1 MAESM
6 LFATWLSRI
15 PMVKEDLGLSDGQL
29 GLMLF
34 GMPLGLLLMNPFSG
48 QLTARMGVANASRI
62 SLVFMALAFL
72 VPTSATEKWLLF
84 IGLMLAGMSS
94 AFANVAMN
102 AAATRIE
109 QQYGM
114 RIMSTCHGMWSL
126 GGMTAALFASFLIAS
141 GVPTFQHMLGMSL
154 LATAIAWLLGP
165 DLSGIAPPEATEK
178 SGFIM
183 PDANLLLLIC
193 IGIFGMMAEGLA
205 FDWAGVYLRQVV
217 HTSQEVSALGLTC
230 YAAAMTL
237 ARFTGDGIIPR
248 LGEKR
253 MLTIGGCVAVSG
265 LLLAIVMPYKLTV
278 LLGFALLGAG
288 CALTAPILFGA
299 SMRLP
304 GINPAAGLAT
314 YATFS
319 FIGFLAGP
327 PLIGFVAEALD
338 LPMGLL
344 MVALLLC
351 VGLILIQRA
360 RY

>member
-15 PMVKEDLGLSDGQL
+15 PMIKEDLVLSDGQL

-48 QLTARMGVANASRI
+48 GLTAKMGVANASRI
-62 SLVFMALAFL
+62 SLILMALAFL
-72 VPTSATEKWLLF
+72 IPTSAANKWFLF
-84 IGLMLAGMSS
+84 SGLVLSGMGS

-102 AAATRIE
+102 TAATRIE

-154 LATAIAWLLGP
+154 LASAIAWFLGP
-165 DLSGIAPPEATEK
+165 DLSAIAESEASEK
-178 SGFIM
+178 SGFIL
-183 PDANLLLLIC
+183 PDANLLMLIC
-193 IGIFGMMAEGLA
+193 IGVFGMMAEGLA
-205 FDWAGVYLRQVV
+205 FDWAGVYLRQEV

-248 LGEKR
+248 FGEKR
-253 MLTIGGCVAVSG
+253 MLTFGGCLAVSG
-265 LLLAIVMPYKLTV
+265 LLLAIAMPYTATV
-278 LLGFALLGAG
+278 LLGFAFLGAG

-319 FIGFLAGP
+319 FVGFLAGP
-327 PLIGFVAEALD
+327 PLIGFVAEALG
-338 LPMGLL
+338 LSMGLL
-344 MVALLLC
+344 MVALFLC
-351 VGLILIQRA
+351 IGLVLIQRA

>member
-15 PMVKEDLGLSDGQL
+15 PMVKEALGLSDARL

-48 QLTARMGVANASRI
+48 KLTARLGVANASRI

-72 VPTSATEKWLLF
+72 IPTSATHTGVLF
-84 IGLMLAGMSS
+84 GGLVLGGMSS

-102 AAATRIE
+102 AAATQIE
-109 QQYGM
+109 QQQGM

-126 GGMTAALFASFLIAS
+126 GGMSAALLATFLIAS
-141 GVPTFQHMLGMSL
+141 NVTTFQHMLGMSL
-154 LATAIAWLLGP
+154 LATAIAWVLGP
-165 DLSGIAPPEATEK
+165 DLKGIAPSEAHDK
-178 SGFIM
+178 SGFIL

-205 FDWAGVYLRQVV
+205 FDWAGVYLRQEV

-237 ARFTGDGIIPR
+237 ARFTGDGIIPL
-248 LGEKR
+248 LGEKK
-253 MLTIGGCVAVSG
+253 MLTIGSCVAISG
-265 LLLAIVMPYKLTV
+265 LLLAVLVPNTAAV
-278 LLGFALLGAG
+278 LLGFAFLGAG

-299 SMRLP
+299 SMRIP

-319 FIGFLAGP
+319 FVGFLAGP
-327 PLIGFVAEALD
+327 PLIGFVAEAFG

-344 MVALLLC
+344 MVALFLC
-351 VGLILIQRA
+351 VGVALIQRT
-360 RY
+360 RF